1 MKLPLT
7 ILFLATSLHA
17 SDLWSALSKLESGD
31 HDNARGRAHEV
42 SRYQMLPSV
51 WRAATSLPLSAATN
65 RDVAWSVASNVQGAR
80 VVAFARREGRMPT
93 DGEWALLWHCP
104 ARILHPNA
112 EELAYEKRFLNLVNA
127 K

>member
-1 MKLPLT
+1 MKLTIT
-7 ILFLATSLHA
+7 ILFLAGSLHA
-17 SDLWSALSKLESGD
+17 MDRWEALSQLESGD
-31 HDNARGRAHEV
+31 NDNASGRAHEV

-65 RDVAWSVASNVQGAR
+65 RDAAWSVAAKVQGAR

-93 DGEWALLWHCP
+93 DGEWVLIFHCP
-104 ARILHPNA
+104 ARVMKPNA
-112 EELAYEKRFLNLVNA
+112 EERDYETRFLNLLNA